1 MLFNSYQYLI
11 FLPVVV
17 GVYFLLTHALRNS
30 WLLAASYFFYM
41 SWEPRYALLILGSTI
56 VAYGIAVLLTRV
68 QSPKRRFLL
77 LLVSLGSN
85 LAVLFTFKYLGFFV
99 RSIEIAG
106 KLSGY
111 TLDLPSLDLLLP
123 VGISFYTF
131 QTLSYSIDA
140 YKKKVECE
148 RNFINFAL
156 YVSFFPQL
164 VAGPIER
171 PGNLMPQ
178 FREKHS
184 FEGAR
189 VANGLKLICWG
200 LFKKMVI
207 ADRLALAVNAVYNQP
222 NVPEGP
228 AIVLATVLFSYQI
241 YCDFSGYSDIAIGSA
256 SILGVKLVNNFD
268 RPYFSKSMADFWS
281 RWHISLSTWFRD
293 YVYIPLG
300 GSRCLRRR
308 VCVNLLIVF
317 GISGLWHGAD
327 FTYIAWGLLHGGYL
341 IAERFVKPIV
351 DEKTMRWIGPR
362 FPTFFSTIRVLWIF
376 GFVTFAWLFFRANS
390 ITHAYFLVKAIP
402 TGWSDIGF
410 SFSGIEQVLG
420 HLHLSTGS
428 FGLIICLLIL
438 LETVS
443 YLQRKTFCRKLFS
456 DRPLWQRWPIYIT
469 LLLAILNLSII
480 EEIPFIYFQF

>member
-11 FLPVVV
+11 FLPIVV
-17 GVYFLLTHALRNS
+17 GVYFLLSHALRNS

-41 SWEPRYALLILGSTI
+41 SWEPRYALLILGSTV
-56 VAYGIAVLLTRV
+56 VAYWVAVVLTRV
-68 QSPKRRFLL
+68 QSPKKRQLL
-77 LLVSLGSN
+77 LLISLVSN
-85 LAVLFTFKYLGFFV
+85 LTVLFLFKYFGFFL

-111 TLDLPSLDLLLP
+111 PQDLPGLDLLLP

-131 QTLSYSIDA
+131 QTLSYSIDV

-171 PGNLMPQ
+171 PGNLLPQ
-178 FREKHS
+178 FREKHR
-184 FEGAR
+184 FESVR
-189 VANGLKLICWG
+189 VVNGLKLICWG

-222 NVPEGP
+222 NGAEGP
-228 AIVLATVLFSYQI
+228 AIVLATFLFSYQI

-256 SILGVKLVNNFD
+256 SILGFKLVNNFD
-268 RPYFSKSMADFWS
+268 RPYFSKSMGDFWN

-300 GSRCLRRR
+300 GNRCRSRR
-308 VCVNLLIVF
+308 VLINLLIVF

-327 FTYIAWGLLHGGYL
+327 FTFIAWGLIHAGYL
-341 IAERFVKPIV
+341 VAERFVKPIV
-351 DEKTMRWIGPR
+351 EQKKMRWVGHR
-362 FPTFFSTIRVLWIF
+362 FSVLFSTIRVVWIW
-376 GFVTFAWLFFRANS
+376 GLVTFAWLFFRANS
-390 ITHAYFLVKAIP
+390 ITDAYFLVKAIP
-402 TGWSDIGF
+402 TGWSDMGL
-410 SFSGIEQVLG
+410 SLSSLEVVLA
-420 HLHLSTGS
+420 HLHLSFES
-428 FGLIICLLIL
+428 FGIIVCLLIF
-438 LETVS
+438 LETIS
-443 YLQRKTFCRKLFS
+443 YLQRKTYCRKLFS
-456 DRPLWQRWPIYIT
+456 DQPIWLRWPIYIV
-469 LLLAILNLSII
+469 LVLAILNLSII